1 MTTAMKEMA
10 SGLLKAERSTYNFA
24 AGPAI
29 LPEAV
34 LKQAQHDIWDIDGT
48 GIGVMEHSHRGPVI
62 DRIFQEAQ
70 ADCRKLAGIGENYRI
85 LFMMG
90 GASSQFFTL
99 PANLLPDGATADYIN
114 TGAWSQ
120 KAIKEAKRYGKVH
133 VAATSE
139 PDNFT
144 WIPGP
149 AETKYSDKPVY
160 LHFTS
165 NNTIFGT
172 EFRSEPACP
181 KGAFLVCD
189 TSSDMF
195 SRPIDVSKYGL
206 IYAGA
211 QKNLGPAGV
220 TLVIIREDLL
230 KAVRDLPPMLQ
241 YATHA
246 ENDSR
251 YNTPPVFA
259 IYLVGQ
265 VFKWILGQ
273 GGLAKMAEHNLRKA
287 KPIYD
292 VLDSSSF
299 FRGTARADSRSLMNI
314 TFRAPSEDL
323 EKKFITEAKKQGF
336 DGLKGH
342 RSVGGMRASVYNAF
356 PEAGAKALAEFMRE
370 FERTNG

>member
-34 LKQAQHDIWDIDGT
+34 LKQAQQDIWDIDGT

-114 TGAWSQ
+114 TGVWSQ

-139 PDNFT
+139 ADNFT

-149 AETKYSDKPVY
+149 AQTKYSDKPVY

-172 EFRSEPACP
+172 EFKSEPSCP

-195 SRPIDVSKYGL
+195 SRPIDVNKYGL

-273 GGLAKMAEHNLRKA
+273 GGLAKMAEHNQRKA

-299 FRGTARADSRSLMNI
+299 FRGTARPDSRSLMNI

-323 EKKFITEAKKQGF
+323 EKKFIAEAKKQGF

-356 PEAGAKALAEFMRE
+356 PEAGTKALAEFMRE

>member
-1 MTTAMKEMA
+1 M
-10 SGLLKAERSTYNFA
+10 SGKAPERSTYNLS
-24 AGPAI
+24 AGPGI
-29 LPEAV
+29 IPEAA
-34 LKQAQHDIWDIDGT
+34 LKQAQQDIWDIDGT

-62 DRIFQEAQ
+62 DRVFDEAQ
-70 ADCRKLAGIGENYRI
+70 ADCRRIAGIPDNYRI
-85 LFMMG
+85 LFLPG
-90 GASSQFFTL
+90 GASTQFHQV
-99 PANLLPDGATADYIN
+99 PANLLPDGSTADYIN

-120 KAIKEAKRYGKVH
+120 KAIKEAKRYGEAH
-133 VAATSE
+133 IAASSE

-144 WIPGP
+144 WIPSP
-149 AETKYSDKPVY
+149 RETKCSPSPVY

-172 EFRSEPACP
+172 EFAGEPDCP
-181 KGAFLVCD
+181 EGAFLVCD
-189 TSSDMF
+189 MSSDIF
-195 SRPIDVSKYGL
+195 SRPVDVRKYGL

-230 KAVRDLPPMLQ
+230 EKPARDLPPMLR

-259 IYLVGQ
+259 IYMVGQ
-265 VFKWILGQ
+265 VFKWILAE
-273 GGLAKMAEHNLRKA
+273 GGLRAMGDHNRRKA
-287 KPIYD
+287 KHIYD
-292 VLDSSSF
+292 VLDRSTF
-299 FRGTARADSRSLMNI
+299 FRGTARPDSRSLMNI
-314 TFRAPSEDL
+314 TFRAQSEEL
-323 EKKFITEAKKQGF
+323 EKKFISEAKKQGF

-356 PEAGAKALAEFMRE
+356 PEQGAKALADFMRE
-370 FERTNG
+370 FERANG